1 LLLSARAPAAAI
13 DRYLLQARALSS
25 KPAAHAAAAVDR
37 RDRRTDTQPFLDPAS
52 HTMRAA
58 AMMMMT
64 ILLVWQPIG
73 WISYKQSTV

>member
-37 RDRRTDTQPFLDPAS
+37 RDRQTDG
-52 HTMRAA
+52 H
-58 AMMMMT
+58 
-64 ILLVWQPIG
+64 
-73 WISYKQSTV
+73 STVPGPCFAHYAGSGNDDDDDFIGMAANRLD